1 MHLLQV
7 AACSKYSL
15 QLGEAVTEFVFA
27 TISLQSADV
36 ILIATAQDGR
46 MQVPFFKAFTCVH
59 RIKNHA
65 HRTRSAHVLHISF
78 TQGSTNLK
86 QGGADSPA

>member
-36 ILIATAQDGR
+36 ILIATAQEGR
-46 MQVPFFKAFTCVH
+46 TQVPV
-59 RIKNHA
+59 
-65 HRTRSAHVLHISF
+65 
-78 TQGSTNLK
+78 
-86 QGGADSPA
+86 